1 MGCRS
6 MSKKYQRILIIMSE
20 KIYAMR
26 YIELEPEIAAKIFPF
41 VNAYRPHD
49 PAPTWREFREDG
61 VDRIE
66 EESLMDIIVDQY
78 EAEAECYGA

>member
-1 MGCRS
+1 
-6 MSKKYQRILIIMSE
+6 MSE